1 MPPKRRYRSLK
12 NVYLNDN
19 ADLLINVAKLMK
31 AEEEKRRLEEAKLLM
46 KAEEEKRRLEEVMEM
61 MIKRFKE
68 MNNKKKSGCWS

>member
-1 MPPKRRYRSLK
+1 MPPKKRYRSLN

-46 KAEEEKRRLEEVMEM
+46 KAKKNKIRRVR
-61 MIKRFKE
+61 RFLKDL
-68 MNNKKKSGCWS
+68 KK

>member
-1 MPPKRRYRSLK
+1 MPPKKRYRSLN

-46 KAEEEKRRLEEVMEM
+46 EAEEQRRLEEVMKM

-68 MNNKKKSGCWS
+68 MNNKKKSGCWL

>member
-1 MPPKRRYRSLK
+1 MPPKKRSLN

-46 KAEEEKRRLEEVMEM
+46 EAEEQRRLEEVMKM